1 MDKGQA
7 IRDKGKRKRDKG
19 TPPTAQQALKNLKI
33 PEFSK
38 ATPDDLIAQYCY
50 CWISY
55 NYQNKDV
62 C

>member
-38 ATPDDLIAQYCY
+38 VTPDDLI
-50 CWISY
+50 
-55 NYQNKDV
+55 
-62 C
+62 